1 MNMLEI
7 AWLLSI
13 SHLTNGASV
22 DHSKYITVYAETNH
36 WINEPTKRTDAKGM
50 LACSTFAR
58 EQGAGLTFYLTSE
71 GCSVPVTT
79 RWFTTNIRLHSGFS
93 GFTTK
98 LHVPQHRIFW
108 RAQKN
113 NNFDV
118 K

>member
-1 MNMLEI
+1 MKTAEI
-7 AWLLSI
+7 VWLLSI
-13 SHLTNGASV
+13 SHPTTGASV
-22 DHSKYITVYAETNH
+22 DLSKYITVYAETNH

-79 RWFTTNIRLHSGFS
+79 RWFTSAIRLHSGFS

-98 LHVPQHRIFW
+98 LHVPQLRIFW
-108 RAQKN
+108 CTQ
-113 NNFDV
+113 
-118 K
+118 